1 MLLKN
6 IVQTLDAAT
15 SWKVFDLDLAKHDLA
30 VVAIPADGSEV
41 QYVKRYSYAD
51 FLESGEELR
60 PMHFTL
66 PCDKIIDMVKIVY
79 NRNCVY
85 QTAYHMIWCPKYC
98 KRILTGEIAETL
110 RLAVNAICI
119 ECEWPILTLEI
130 QPDHIHL
137 FVTIPPSLP
146 VADAVKILK
155 GSTARK
161 LFAAFPELKN
171 QLYGGHLW
179 SPSYYVGTAGTVSA
193 QTIRHYIERTEHIKG
208 RR

>member
-1 MLLKN
+1 MMPE
-6 IVQTLDAAT
+6 VSQ
-15 SWKVFDLDLAKHDLA
+15 
-30 VVAIPADGSEV
+30 ADTYRWDS
-41 QYVKRYSYAD
+41 RD
-51 FLESGEELR
+51 FASCR
-60 PMHFTL
+60 QRDF
-66 PCDKIIDMVKIVY
+66 
-79 NRNCVY
+79 
-85 QTAYHMIWCPKYC
+85 
-98 KRILTGEIAETL
+98 
-110 RLAVNAICI
+110 I
-119 ECEWPILTLEI
+119 EREWPILTLEI

-161 LFAAFPELKN
+161 LFAAFPALKN